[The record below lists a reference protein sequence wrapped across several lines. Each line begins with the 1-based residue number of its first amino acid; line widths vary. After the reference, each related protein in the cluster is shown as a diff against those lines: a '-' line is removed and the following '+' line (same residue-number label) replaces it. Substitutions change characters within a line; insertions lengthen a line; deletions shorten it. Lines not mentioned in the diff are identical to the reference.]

1 LKTNRRGHDETP
13 SGVEVR
19 VSFGFVAARPKP
31 CPFKARLPLRFKDAR
46 RGTLFIAMVSK
57 LKNTGAAALPY
68 LRPDGLKFL
77 KGLEK
82 HNDREWFNGRKALYE
97 AELKEPMLAIIRKIT
112 DAMLEFAPNHV
123 RPAEKSLF
131 RIYRDTRFSNNK
143 LPYKTHV
150 AAWWSHMGMEKTS
163 GAGYYFQVSP
173 KGVVIA
179 AGAYMPEKEQLAA
192 IRNWLV
198 DNHVEFRKLLNK
210 PAVKKTFTEF
220 EGEALTRPPKG
231 FPCEHPAMDL
241 IKCKQW
247 GLSTTLPAETA
258 QETNFAQTLIRHFKL
273 LAPVVDALNT
283 PIAASLAPKKKVL
296 FGLH

>member
-1 LKTNRRGHDETP
+1 MAT
-13 SGVEVR
+13 
-19 VSFGFVAARPKP
+19 
-31 CPFKARLPLRFKDAR
+31 
-46 RGTLFIAMVSK
+46 K
-57 LKNTGAAALPY
+57 LKAESTALAH
-68 LRPDGLKFL
+68 LRPEGLKFL
-77 KGLEK
+77 RGLERN
-82 HNDREWFNGRKALYE
+82 NDRDWFNERKAVYE
-97 AELKEPMLAIIRKIT
+97 AELKEPMLAIVRKIT

-131 RIYRDTRFSNNK
+131 RIYRDTRFSNDK
-143 LPYKTHV
+143 RPYKTHV

-192 IRNWLV
+192 IRHWML
-198 DNHVEFRKLLNK
+198 DHHEEFRKVLNR
-210 PAVKKTFTEF
+210 PAVKKTFSEF

-241 IKCKQW
+241 IKQKQW

-258 QETNFAQTLIRHFKL
+258 LEANFAQTLIRHFKL
-273 LAPVVDALNT
+273 LAPLVNALNT
-283 PIAASLAPKKKVL
+283 PLEAASAPKRKVL
-296 FGLH
+296 FGLK